1 MKSPFLT
8 LIKEHMYKK
17 RYAKRTID
25 AYLFWIAAFIR
36 FHNMRHPSSMGDTEV
51 ELFLNHLVNTLDVAK
66 GTQAQA
72 LNALCFLYKEIT
84 SSNRTVFY

>member
-1 MKSPFLT
+1 
-8 LIKEHMYKK
+8 MYKK